1 MQGLSTARSMPAV
14 YGGLF
19 FTTLSTLMYEVLLT
33 RIFSVTMWYHF
44 AFVAVSVALFGMTVG
59 ALIVHLKPEW
69 FAQEDTRDRLAQSSL
84 LFSITIVFSF
94 LTQLVIPF
102 DARWSLTAIY
112 GTAVIYLAIA
122 VPFIFS
128 GIAVAL
134 TLTRFPQQVSRL
146 YAVDLV
152 GAGLGTV
159 TLVWMLDML
168 ADGPSAVIVIAALAG
183 VGACLFA
190 IGAGRTRLVQIAA
203 GLAVLWLV
211 AGVANAYTAE
221 HYHAILRVRWA
232 KGLPE
237 QTVLYEKWNA
247 LSRIRIFGNQEQ
259 YTTPY
264 GWGWSPTLDT
274 TPRTRQLVMSID
286 TTALTYMTQF
296 DGDVEKIDYLRYDV
310 VNVAHYLRSDA
321 SVFVIGM
328 GAGRDVLS
336 ALVFD
341 QPSVTA
347 VEMNGAIIN
356 AVNNEFGDFTGH
368 LDRQPGVR
376 IVNDEAR
383 SYLTRSDE
391 QYDIIQISLID
402 TWAATGAGAFALS
415 ENTLYTTDAW
425 DTFLDRLT
433 PDGILTVSRWYQLDR
448 PPVESYRLAALAVKT
463 LREQGV
469 SDPRAHMIMLR
480 NPNSFPGNPA
490 VGLAVANLLI
500 SNEPFSQA
508 DVDRIEQVAVD
519 LQFEML
525 LAPATADSDPVFAA
539 IAEAEDA
546 NSVPIDIS
554 VDISPPTDDRP
565 FFFQMVRY
573 KDIFNSSLYGQ
584 SAYLTQP
591 VLALFS
597 LAIVMLVLT
606 ALCIVLPLMVTTSR
620 RMLEGMTPF
629 VVFFCAIGLGFLLL
643 EIAQLQRLTIFLGH
657 PTYALSVVLFSLL
670 IFSGI
675 GSFATEQLMKPRN
688 RFMLLL
694 PFAALI
700 VVIIAAGA
708 ATSHVTHSYDSA
720 TTPVRIF
727 TAAALLAPMGLLMGM
742 PFPIGM
748 RLASAR
754 ENAPTAFFW
763 GINGATSVLASVL
776 GVSVALQWGISQAFW
791 LGVACYVVAA
801 LALGRVIA
809 RGHPA

>member
-1 MQGLSTARSMPAV
+1 MERVSTARAMPAI

-59 ALIVHLKPEW
+59 ALIVHLMPKW

-84 LFSITIVFSF
+84 LFSVTIVASF

-112 GTAVIYLAIA
+112 GTAVIYSVIA

-134 TLTRFPQQVSRL
+134 TLTRFPDQVSRL
-146 YAVDLV
+146 YAADLI

-159 TLVWMLDML
+159 TLVWMLDEL
-168 ADGPSAVIVIAALAG
+168 GDGPSAVIVVAALAG
-183 VGACLFA
+183 AGACLFA
-190 IGAGRTRLVQIAA
+190 IGAGRARLLRIAA
-203 GLAVLWLV
+203 AMAVLWLV
-211 AGVANAYTAE
+211 GGLGNAYSAHNE
-221 HYHAILRVRWA
+221 HAFLRVRWA

-237 QTVLYEKWNA
+237 QTALYEKWNA
-247 LSRIRIFGNQEQ
+247 LSRIRVTGDEKHL
-259 YTTPY
+259 TPPY
-264 GWGWSPTLDT
+264 GWGMSPELDR

-286 TTALTYMTQF
+286 TTALTYMTGF
-296 DGDVEKIDYLRYDV
+296 DGDLEKVDYLRYDV

-336 ALVFD
+336 ALAFH

-347 VEMNGAIIN
+347 VEMNGAIIDAIN
-356 AVNNEFGDFTGH
+356 GKYGDFTGH
-368 LDRQPGVR
+368 LDRQPGVH

-391 QYDIIQISLID
+391 RFDMIQISLID

-415 ENTLYTTDAW
+415 ENSLYTTEAW
-425 DTFLDRLT
+425 KTFLDHLT
-433 PDGILTVSRWYQLDR
+433 PDGVLTVSRWYQLND
-448 PPVESYRLAALAVKT
+448 PPVESYRLTALAAKA
-463 LREQGV
+463 LREQGID
-469 SDPRAHMIMLR
+469 DPRAHMILIR
-480 NPNSFPGNPA
+480 NPDSFPGFPG
-490 VGLAVANLLI
+490 VHLAAANMLI
-500 SNEPFSQA
+500 SKAPFSQT
-508 DVDRIEQVAVD
+508 DIDKIEQVAHD
-519 LQFEML
+519 LRFQII
-525 LAPATADSDPVFAA
+525 LAPEPVESDPVFAA
-539 IAEAEDA
+539 VAEAKDA
-546 NSVPIDIS
+546 NSVPIGIS
-554 VDISPPTDDRP
+554 VDISPPTDSRP

-573 KDIFNSSLYGQ
+573 RDIFNSSLYGEA
-584 SAYLTQP
+584 SYLTQP

-606 ALCIVLPLMVTTSR
+606 GLCILLPLLVTTSR
-620 RMLEGMTPF
+620 RALEGMTPF

-675 GSFATEQLMKPRN
+675 GSFASEQLIKPRN
-688 RFMLLL
+688 RSLLLL
-694 PFAALI
+694 PFVALI
-700 VVIIAAGA
+700 AVIIAAGV
-708 ATSHVTHSYDSA
+708 ATAPITHAYDGA

-727 TAAALLAPMGLLMGM
+727 TAVALLAPMGLLMGM

-748 RLASAR
+748 RLASLR

-776 GVSVALQWGISQAFW
+776 GVSIALQWGIPQAFW
-791 LGVACYVVAA
+791 VGVAFYVVAA
-801 LALGRVIA
+801 LALGRIVT
-809 RGHPA
+809 RGQAA